1 MGSIAP
7 IASQALTAFQVANK
21 VISTIKPVAS
31 VLGKGFDFFDS
42 SDPKGDLALSQL
54 QRQQELQQR
63 QAAADA
69 ALNKQEIFAKA
80 QEAERKRR
88 SALKRAVS
96 RRRAKFGSNGVS
108 TSDGSSEA
116 VLLGLFE
123 ESDKDKSARQRLDN
137 LRTSAINQNL
147 LQAKRVNTLE
157 REQLKQR
164 NKLKNTLS
172 PIDAVKG
179 FFDIF

>member
-7 IASQALTAFQVANK
+7 VASQALTAFQVANK

-31 VLGKGFDFFDS
+31 VLGKGFDFFDN
-42 SDPKGDLALSQL
+42 SDPKGDLNLSQL
-54 QRQQELQQR
+54 QRQQELEQR
-63 QAAADA
+63 QAAQDA
-69 ALNKQEIFAKA
+69 ALQKQEILEKA
-80 QEAERKRR
+80 REAEAKRR

-96 RRRAKFGSNGVS
+96 RQRAKFGSSGVS
-108 TSDGSSEA
+108 DNGGSSEA

-123 ESDKDKSARQRLDN
+123 ESDKDKTSRERLDN
-137 LRTSAINQNL
+137 LRVSAINQNL